1 MKIRS
6 ITYFENPGDPL
17 REEALIRSEK
27 FANEAKELFESAG
40 YQVQTIRFASPP
52 FPLFMKVLENER
64 VLSYAG
70 DLERS
75 LNSLGFDY
83 LSLGPAI
90 PSRPESYALIPDLIQ
105 STENTFCSGLMT
117 DPKKG
122 ISLFAVRSCGEIIHR
137 LASIEPNGFTN
148 LYFAALGNVPPGAPF
163 FPAAYHG
170 NENPIFAIAVEAAD
184 LAVKAFSE
192 ASSFKKASSNLI
204 FLLEDHARKLTRIS
218 QDLEKITSAAYGG
231 IDYSLAPFPEAG
243 LSIGTALESLGLK
256 RLGDHGSL
264 AAAAFLADT
273 IDRADFPRTGFSGLM
288 LPLLEDAVLAARAA
302 EGLLGIKDLLLFSTV
317 CGTGLDTIPLP
328 GNLSPEQITA
338 ILLDLAVLST
348 RLNKPLTARLMP
360 IPGKNAGNPTKFDFP
375 YFTNSKVLDVQ
386 AEELTN
392 LFSGDEYLDLK
403 PRSSLSWD

>member
-6 ITYFENPGDPL
+6 VTYFENPGDP
-17 REEALIRSEK
+17 IRKETLNHSEK
-27 FANEAKELFESAG
+27 FSREAKRLFESAG
-40 YQVQTIRFASPP
+40 YQVQTVRFASPP
-52 FPLFMKVLENER
+52 FPLILKNLANEQ

-75 LNSLGFDY
+75 LNSIGFDY

-90 PSRPESYALIPDLIQ
+90 PSHPESYALIPDLIQ

-122 ISLFAVRSCGEIIHR
+122 ISLSAVRSCGEIIHQ
-137 LASIEPNGFTN
+137 LAPIDPDGFAN

-170 NENPIFAIAVEAAD
+170 DENSIFAIAVEAAD

-192 ASSFKKASSNLI
+192 SSSFEEARGNLI
-204 FLLEDHARKLTRIS
+204 LLLEDQAKILTRIS
-218 QDLEKITSAAYGG
+218 RELEKITAAAYGG
-231 IDYSLAPFPEAG
+231 IDYSLAPFPEAS
-243 LSIGTALESLGLK
+243 LSIGTALESLGVK

-288 LPLLEDAVLAARAA
+288 LPLLEDAVLANRAA
-302 EGLLGIKDLLLFSTV
+302 EGLLGIKDLLLYSTV

-328 GNLSPEQITA
+328 GDLSPEQITA
-338 ILLDLAVLST
+338 ILFDLAALST

-360 IPGKNAGNPTKFDFP
+360 IPGKNAGDPTKFDFP
-375 YFTNSKVLDVQ
+375 YFANSKILDVQ

-392 LFSGDEYLDLK
+392 MFSEDGYLDLK
-403 PRSSLSWD
+403 HR

>member
-6 ITYFENPGDPL
+6 VTYFENPGDP
-17 REEALIRSEK
+17 IRKETLNHSEK
-27 FANEAKELFESAG
+27 FFGEAKRLFESAG
-40 YQVQTIRFASPP
+40 YQVQSIRFASPP
-52 FPLFMKVLENER
+52 FPLILKNLANER

-70 DLERS
+70 ELEHS

-90 PSRPESYALIPDLIQ
+90 PSHPESYALIPDLIQ

-122 ISLFAVRSCGEIIHR
+122 ISLSAVRSCGEIIHQ
-137 LASIEPNGFTN
+137 LAPIDPDGFAN

-170 NENPIFAIAVEAAD
+170 DEKPIFAIAVEAAD

-192 ASSFKKASSNLI
+192 ASSFEEARGNLI
-204 FLLEDHARKLTRIS
+204 FLLEDQAKILTRIS
-218 QDLEKITSAAYGG
+218 CELEKITAAAYGG
-231 IDYSLAPFPEAG
+231 IDYSLAPFPEAS
-243 LSIGTALESLGLK
+243 LSIGTALEALGVK

-288 LPLLEDAVLAARAA
+288 LPLLEDAVLANRAA
-302 EGLLGIKDLLLFSTV
+302 EGFLGIKDLLLYSTV

-328 GNLSPEQITA
+328 GDLSPEQITA
-338 ILLDLAVLST
+338 ILFDLAALST

-360 IPGKNAGNPTKFDFP
+360 IPGKNPGDPTKFDFP
-375 YFTNSKVLDVQ
+375 YFANSKILDVQ

-392 LFSGDEYLDLK
+392 MFSGDGYLDLK
-403 PRSSLSWD
+403 HR